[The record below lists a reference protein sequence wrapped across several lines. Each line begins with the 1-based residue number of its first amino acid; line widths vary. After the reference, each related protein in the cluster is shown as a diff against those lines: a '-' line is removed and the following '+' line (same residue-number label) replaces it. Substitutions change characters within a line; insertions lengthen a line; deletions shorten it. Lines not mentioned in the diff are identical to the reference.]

1 MLDRNEAEIVNSRIA
16 TALSENCICTRD
28 FWGEVKRIRRNKS
41 AVSCLVDGMC
51 NSSDIANLFAS
62 KYPDLYTSVSY
73 DDADMQEIR
82 NNLSTSLANCCSD
95 AISIIDACDE
105 LSLRCFIHR

>member
-1 MLDRNEAEIVNSRIA
+1 VNSRIA
-16 TALSENCICTRD
+16 TALSENCTRD
-28 FWGEVKRIRRNKS
+28 FWGKVKRIRRNKS

-62 KYPDLYTSVSY
+62 KYQDLYTSVSY

-82 NNLSTSLANCCSD
+82 NNLSTSLANN
-95 AISIIDACDE
+95 IVV
-105 LSLRCFIHR
+105 LMPFQ